1 MEAKERIEDSFIE
14 EANEEALG
22 RIKAARP
29 FLVGLSPAKE
39 VLPDMRENLLL
50 HGGPPV
56 AWAEMCGPMKG
67 AACGALVFEGI
78 ASGVEEAQTL
88 CDRGE
93 IVFES
98 CHAHS
103 AVGPMAG
110 IISPSMPVF
119 CVKNEAFGNMGYAT
133 INEGLG
139 KTLRFGAFDAE
150 VLSRLRWMRDVLAPA
165 LADALAKHGP
175 VDLKQMM
182 AAALRRGDECHN
194 RNKSGTALFLKT
206 LAPSLAR
213 TCHDGERL
221 ARIFEFIGG
230 NDHFFLN
237 LSMAAS
243 KTTMDAAKGVEGS
256 TIVWTMAGN
265 GVRYGIAVS
274 WFGDRWF
281 TAPPEPAVGKFFQDF
296 SEEDACPVMGDSY
309 ISEPAGIGGFAMA
322 SSPAITSFI
331 GGKPSE
337 AVEYTKRMY
346 KITLSTHPDFTIP
359 NMDYQGTPLGIDVR
373 KVVETGILPVVNSG
387 IAHRKA
393 GIGQIGAGIAYPPM
407 ACFEQ
412 AIGAI
417 RHALSSKRL
426 SGNSVMEQIAR
437 E

>member
-1 MEAKERIEDSFIE
+1 MEAMEKIEDSFIE
-14 EANEEALG
+14 EANEDVLH

-29 FLVGLSPAKE
+29 VLIGLSPARD
-39 VLPDMRENLLL
+39 VIPGMRENLLL

-56 AWAEMCGPMKG
+56 DWSEMAGPMKG
-67 AACGALVFEGI
+67 AACGALVFEETSPSI
-78 ASGVEEAQTL
+78 ESARDL
-88 CDRGE
+88 CDQE
-93 IVFES
+93 QIEFEP

-119 CVKNEAFGNMGYAT
+119 CVKNETFGNMSYAT

-139 KTLRFGAFDAE
+139 KTLRFGANDE
-150 VLSRLRWMRDVLAPA
+150 DVLNRLRWMREVLGPTLAEA
-165 LADALAKHGP
+165 LGKHGP
-175 VDLKQMM
+175 IDLKQMM

-213 TCHDGERL
+213 TCHDSERL
-221 ARIFEFIGG
+221 ARVFEFMGG

-243 KTTMDAAKGVEGS
+243 KATMDAVKGVAGS

-281 TAPPEPAVGKFFQDF
+281 TAPPEPAVGKYFQGF

-309 ISEPAGIGGFAMA
+309 ISEPAGVGGFAMA
-322 SSPAITSFI
+322 SAPAITSFI
-331 GGKPSE
+331 GGKPSD

-346 KITLSTHPDFTIP
+346 RITLSKHPDFTMP
-359 NMDYQGTPLGIDVR
+359 NLDYAGTPLGIDVR
-373 KVVETGILPVVNSG
+373 KVVETRILPVVNSG
-387 IAHRKA
+387 IAHKEA

-412 AIGAI
+412 ALAAI
-417 RHALSSKRL
+417 QESMASTPQPGDRLTKRT
-426 SGNSVMEQIAR
+426 V
-437 E
+437 